1 MDQGNE
7 FNKHHGWDY
16 KKGKYRRHSGFPLK
30 NQASIYAYFK
40 EHSDAEEF
48 DTFIGSKNYEYDD
61 SETCYEFTQGYG
73 KNPITTTIC
82 DDFYRKYNGKTI
94 DYYIARADDGGK
106 GNIKRHKV
114 RVVGK
119 YIRPNGKWALK
130 LKLPRLN

>member
-1 MDQGNE
+1 MDQENE
-7 FNKHHGWDY
+7 FNKHHGCTIRGEY
-16 KKGKYRRHSGFPLK
+16 RHSGFPQK

-40 EHSDAEEF
+40 KPSDAEEF

-61 SETCYEFTQGYG
+61 SEIYYEYTQGYG
-73 KNPITTTIC
+73 KKTITTTIC
-82 DDFYRKYNGKTI
+82 DKFYRKYNGKII

-106 GNIKRHKV
+106 ENIKCHKV

-119 YIRPNGKWALK
+119 YRRPNGKWALK